1 MTECNDHIAREK
13 MLTKHK
19 EGPDYLRYRGV
30 QWVREA
36 TSIKIKKLNNNA
48 VNPTKSNT
56 SDAGWDLYSSEETR
70 DIPPGYRALIKTGI
84 SMEIPEGFV
93 GLIWPRSGLAVKS
106 GIDVFA
112 GVVDAG
118 YRGEVGVCLF
128 NSSKQEVQIKQ
139 GDRIAQIL
147 FQSVPQFSLVETT
160 ELTNT
165 NRGSGGFGSTG
176 K

>member
-1 MTECNDHIAREK
+1 MIECTDYIARAK
-13 MLTKHK
+13 MLTNNNPQ
-19 EGPDYLRYRGV
+19 EGFQRFFVD
-30 QWVREA
+30 
-36 TSIKIKKLNNNA
+36 TINIKKLNTNA
-48 VNPTKSNT
+48 IKPTQSNA
-56 SDAGWDLYSSEETR
+56 SDAGWDLYSSEEMTH
-70 DIPPGYRALIKTGI
+70 IQPGCRALIKTGI
-84 SMEIPEGFV
+84 SMEIPEGFA

-128 NSSKQEVQIKQ
+128 NSSQQEVQIKR

-147 FQSVPQFSLVETT
+147 FQPIPQFSLVEST
-160 ELTNT
+160 ELTDT
-165 NRGSGGFGSTG
+165 KRGSGGFGSTG

>member
-1 MTECNDHIAREK
+1 MIECADHIARAK
-13 MLTKHK
+13 MLTDNNPSAGIHRWSYDRQP
-19 EGPDYLRYRGV
+19 EIG
-30 QWVREA
+30 
-36 TSIKIKKLNNNA
+36 TINIKKLNTNA
-48 VNPTKSNT
+48 IKPTRSNT
-56 SDAGWDLYSSEETR
+56 SDAGWDLYSSEEMTH
-70 DIPPGYRALIKTGI
+70 IQPGCRVLIKTGI
-84 SMEIPEGFV
+84 SMEIPEGFA

-147 FQSVPQFSLVETT
+147 FQPIPQFSLVEST
-160 ELTNT
+160 ELTDT